1 MSFVKYIM
9 DLYEYITNTIY
20 CFIIEKILFDS
31 SSDDSYNYSNN
42 DSFDPDHIPSSDIIQ
57 HIPFQEDIIMDKY
70 YNNVND
76 EHCNNRNGEHTEMKD
91 KFDEYTKLI
100 TITDR
105 AVYIHDHNY
114 YNDINCNDMVITNKN
129 MSRFKK
135 SVSYNAKHYYCG
147 FCSKIIK
154 LPEFMYKDK
163 TFCTNRC
170 RNSQISAD
178 KKNSVREHHSFSI

>member
-9 DLYEYITNTIY
+9 ELYEYITNTVY
-20 CFIIEKILFDS
+20 CFIIKKILS
-31 SSDDSYNYSNN
+31 EPEDDSCNCSND
-42 DSFDPDHIPSSDIIQ
+42 DSCDPDHIPISEVIQ
-57 HIPFQEDIIMDKY
+57 RVPFQEDVIMNKY
-70 YNNVND
+70 YNNAND
-76 EHCNNRNGEHTEMKD
+76 GHCNNTNGEHLEMND

-105 AVYIHDHNY
+105 EVYLHDHNY

-135 SVSYNAKHYYCG
+135 SVSYNTKHYYCG

-154 LPEFMYKDK
+154 LPEFMYQDK
-163 TFCTNRC
+163 TFCTTRC

-178 KKNSVREHHSFSI
+178 KNNSVREHHSFSI